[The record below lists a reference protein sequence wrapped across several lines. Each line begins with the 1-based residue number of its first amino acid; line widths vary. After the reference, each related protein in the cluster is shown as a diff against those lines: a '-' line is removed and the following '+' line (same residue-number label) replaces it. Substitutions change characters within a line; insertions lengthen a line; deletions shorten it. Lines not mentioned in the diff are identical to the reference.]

1 MVCIRQATVD
11 DLFAMQAC
19 NLHNLPENYQMKYY
33 LYHAMSWPELLY
45 VAESDDGK
53 IVGYV
58 MAKMEDEDNEKDEL
72 VHGHVTSISVLRSY
86 RKLGIATKLMRA
98 SQYAMKT
105 IYDAEYCSLHV
116 RRGNRAAIGLYRDV
130 LGFQVMKIDDKYYA
144 DGEDAYDMRM
154 YLQDKKKVEVG
165 AGEGAALSQSTVT
178 TTTADE
184 NKKEVE
190 ALGAGDSQQLAEANP
205 DKKKKKKKNK
215 K

>member
-1 MVCIRQATVD
+1 
-11 DLFAMQAC
+11 MQAC

-58 MAKMEDEDNEKDEL
+58 MAKMEDDDNEKDEP
-72 VHGHVTSISVLRSY
+72 VHGHITSISVLRSH

-116 RRGNRAAIGLYRDV
+116 RRGNRAAIALYKDV
-130 LGFQVMKIDDKYYA
+130 LGFQVVKIDEKYYA
-144 DGEDAYDMRM
+144 DGEDAYDMRV
-154 YLQDKKKVEVG
+154 YLSEKKKEAG
-165 AGEGAALSQSTVT
+165 AGAAQPESEKAAT
-178 TTTADE
+178 TTTAEED
-184 NKKEVE
+184 KKEAE
-190 ALGAGDSQQLAEANP
+190 ALGAGESQQLAEANP